1 MTDLRV
7 YAHYHHSNSVVSSTT
22 AYTFQGM
29 KQMSKT
35 KKIAFKRCIDKNGLQ
50 TKGELA
56 QMVERSI
63 RIREARGSI
72 PRFSSWIFLQ
82 CQPQGKEFSL
92 IHLEIEVSV
101 ARHTGID
108 LVAKENEW
116 LDIMKITSSGNMP
129 PTWEVRQPSG
139 ELAQMVERS
148 LSMREVRGSM
158 PRFSTP
164 DFQKCTHFVETQ

>member
-1 MTDLRV
+1 M
-7 YAHYHHSNSVVSSTT
+7 
-22 AYTFQGM
+22 
-29 KQMSKT
+29 
-35 KKIAFKRCIDKNGLQ
+35 IDKLCGKPSGQKPYVDTVVVKFLERQ
-50 TKGELA
+50 GELA

-108 LVAKENEW
+108 LVAKENAW
-116 LDIMKITSSGNMP
+116 
-129 PTWEVRQPSG
+129 
-139 ELAQMVERS
+139 
-148 LSMREVRGSM
+148 
-158 PRFSTP
+158 
-164 DFQKCTHFVETQ
+164 

>member
-1 MTDLRV
+1 MLTYGLGGKPWGQKAFVDTLLV
-7 YAHYHHSNSVVSSTT
+7 K
-22 AYTFQGM
+22 FQAW
-29 KQMSKT
+29 Q
-35 KKIAFKRCIDKNGLQ
+35 
-50 TKGELA
+50 GELA

-139 ELAQMVERS
+139 ELAQMVGRS